1 MFNKIRHQSEA
12 KANKNVHIE
21 SFRKIIPKLV
31 PATII
36 LLAIILYTMPVSD
49 PENEK
54 IIQAGALIVFTLG
67 FWATAAIPEYMTA
80 LIFLLIAAVSQL
92 ASPSIVFSGFHSGAF
107 WLVLGGLIIGLAVK
121 DTGLGD
127 RLARWLL
134 NFVSGSYAKATG
146 AIVLLAM
153 MFAFVMPSTMGRV
166 LLMIP
171 IVSAMAARLG
181 FSQDSR
187 GRTGMILAAT
197 LACYA
202 PSCAVLPANVPNMI
216 LAGASES
223 LFDITFAYSHY
234 LQLHYLVIGIG
245 KGLAIVALATFLF
258 GEQVSLAQSEQS
270 KPQAPMSRHEL
281 KLIIILICAL
291 LLWMTDSLHG
301 IPPAWVA
308 LAAGLACILPFSGV
322 MPESIFNEKINL
334 GVLIFVAGVLGVGA
348 VVADTGLGNVLGRK
362 LIDFIGFVP
371 GNDMYNFF
379 SLVLLFTGLGPLT
392 TAAGLPAMM
401 TPLSPDI
408 ASGCGFPLGTVL
420 MTQVVGWSNILFPFQ
435 VPPVIIGVKMGG
447 VKPADGIKFTLALA
461 AVSLVILMPINYF
474 WWNYLGVFARF

>member
-1 MFNKIRHQSEA
+1 MKT
-12 KANKNVHIE
+12 
-21 SFRKIIPKLV
+21 FRNITSRLIP
-31 PATII
+31 AAII
-36 LLAIILYTMPVSD
+36 LLAIILYIIPVSD

-54 IIQAGALIVFTLG
+54 IMRAGALIVFTLG
-67 FWATAAIPEYMTA
+67 FWATAALPEYMTA
-80 LIFLLIAAVSQL
+80 LIFLLIAAVSKI
-92 ASPSIVFSGFHSGAF
+92 ASPSIIFSGFHSGAF

-127 RLARWLL
+127 RLARLL
-134 NFVSGSYAKATG
+134 LSFVSGSYVTATS

-153 MFAFVMPSTMGRV
+153 VFAFVMPSTMGRV

-197 LACYA
+197 LACFA
-202 PSCAVLPANVPNMI
+202 PSCAVLPANVPNMV

-223 LFDITFAYSHY
+223 LFNIKFAYSHY
-234 LQLHYLVIGIG
+234 LKLHYLVIGIG

-258 GEQVSLAQSEQS
+258 GERVSHAPSEQL
-270 KPQAPMSRHEL
+270 KPLAPMSRHEL
-281 KLIIILICAL
+281 KLIIILMFAL
-291 LLWMTDSLHG
+291 LLWVTDSLHG

-322 MPESIFNEKINL
+322 MPESIFNEKINF

-348 VVADTGLGNVLGRK
+348 VVADTGLADVIGRK
-362 LIDFIGFVP
+362 LIDLIGFTP
-371 GNDMYNFF
+371 GHDTYNFF
-379 SLVLLFTGLGPLT
+379 SLVLLFTGIGPLT

-401 TPLSPDI
+401 APLSPDI
-408 ASGCGFPLGTVL
+408 ASVCAFPLRTVL
-420 MTQVVGWSNILFPFQ
+420 MTQVIGWSNILFPFQ
-435 VPPVIIGVKMGG
+435 VPPVIIGIKMGG
-447 VKPADGIKFTLALA
+447 VKPSDGIKFTVALA
-461 AVSLVILMPINYF
+461 AVSLIILMPINYL
-474 WWNYLGVFARF
+474 WWDFLGVFARF